1 MKKIDKLFLS
11 AQNGKIW
18 YSMFFLQG
26 KAMAFSQQKFREIVF
41 QLLFSQDFV
50 QIEEEILDFMMHQL
64 AVTKSTMRKALEK
77 GKLVASHF
85 SEIDEVI
92 RRFSSAYDIDRIG
105 KVERTILRLGIYE
118 LCYESEIPSK
128 VAIAEAIRLARKF
141 STAESSLFVNAVL
154 DAYFQSGEKD
164 VRPSTIST

>member
-1 MKKIDKLFLS
+1 
-11 AQNGKIW
+11 
-18 YSMFFLQG
+18 
-26 KAMAFSQQKFREIVF
+26 MAFSQQKFREIVF

-77 GKLVASHF
+77 GKLVAFHF
-85 SEIDEVI
+85 SEIDEII

-118 LCYESEIPSK
+118 LCYEPEIPSK
-128 VAIAEAIRLARKF
+128 VVIAEAIRLARKF

-164 VRPSTIST
+164 VRPSALST